1 MTRNELER
9 YLGRCVTITL
19 LDNTVIEGTLH
30 KTGEKAFENDP
41 NLSVPV
47 NFYFCIDVNNKVVKN
62 TAFRVSHIRRISCC
76 EKLRMTNFEKIKQMK
91 EINKMK
97 YYEINETAARQAREC
112 WSFRDYQHGSKTA
125 EYKAK
130 VDECYSLVDKLP
142 DDLKEKGTTMADRY
156 ARRLAEWYNKQ
167 FRIEMM
173 CPSVMISGGS
183 NFPVR
188 KKEKQNAARD
198 RHYQLYD
205 EIQKIPEKIKGL
217 LRGTN
222 IIKSGEADALEQ
234 LRKKAEKAEA
244 LQTEMKA
251 VNAYYRKN
259 KTLKGY
265 KDYTDER
272 AIELDKAIKESM
284 YGVPF
289 PPYAL
294 TNNNA
299 KIRNTKARIK
309 QLERLKEA
317 AETATEQPK
326 DEYKTDLF
334 EVVENA
340 DIMRLQLK
348 FDGKPDADTRTVLKQ
363 NGFRWSPSNGVWQR
377 QLTDNANFALER
389 VIKELKVR

>member
-1 MTRNELER
+1 
-9 YLGRCVTITL
+9 
-19 LDNTVIEGTLH
+19 
-30 KTGEKAFENDP
+30 
-41 NLSVPV
+41 
-47 NFYFCIDVNNKVVKN
+47 
-62 TAFRVSHIRRISCC
+62 
-76 EKLRMTNFEKIKQMK
+76 
-91 EINKMK
+91 MK

-198 RHYQLYD
+198 KHYQLYN
-205 EIQKIPEKIKGL
+205 EIQKIPNKIKTL
-217 LRGTN
+217 VNGTN
-222 IIKSGEADALEQ
+222 IIKSGDADAIEQ
-234 LRKKAEKAEA
+234 LRNKLAKAEA

-251 VNAYYRKN
+251 TNAYYRKH
-259 KTLKGY
+259 KTMKGY

-272 AIELDKAIKESM
+272 ATELDKAIKESM

-299 KIRNTKARIK
+299 KIKNTRKRIAE
-309 QLERLKEA
+309 LERLKE
-317 AETATEQPK
+317 TATEQTN
-326 DEYKTDLF
+326 ETYNTDLF
-334 EVVENA
+334 EVIENA
-340 DIMRLQLK
+340 DIMRLQLR

>member
-1 MTRNELER
+1 
-9 YLGRCVTITL
+9 
-19 LDNTVIEGTLH
+19 
-30 KTGEKAFENDP
+30 
-41 NLSVPV
+41 
-47 NFYFCIDVNNKVVKN
+47 
-62 TAFRVSHIRRISCC
+62 
-76 EKLRMTNFEKIKQMK
+76 
-91 EINKMK
+91 MK
-97 YYEINETAARQAREC
+97 YYEINETAARKAREC

-142 DDLKEKGTTMADRY
+142 DDLKEKGMTMADRY

-188 KKEKQNAARD
+188 KKEKQNAAQD
-198 RHYQLYD
+198 KHYQLYN
-205 EIQKIPEKIKGL
+205 EIQKIPNKIKTL
-217 LRGTN
+217 VNGTN
-222 IIKSGEADALEQ
+222 IIKSGDADAIEQ
-234 LRKKAEKAEA
+234 LRNKLAKAEA

-251 VNAYYRKN
+251 TNAYYRKH
-259 KTLKGY
+259 KTMKGY

-272 AIELDKAIKESM
+272 ATELDKAIKESM

-299 KIRNTKARIK
+299 KIKNTRKRIAE
-309 QLERLKEA
+309 LERLKE
-317 AETATEQPK
+317 TATEQTN
-326 DEYKTDLF
+326 ETYNTDLF
-334 EVVENA
+334 EVIENV
-340 DIMRLQLK
+340 DIMRLQLR

-377 QLTDNANFALER
+377 QLTDNAKFALER

>member
-1 MTRNELER
+1 
-9 YLGRCVTITL
+9 
-19 LDNTVIEGTLH
+19 
-30 KTGEKAFENDP
+30 
-41 NLSVPV
+41 
-47 NFYFCIDVNNKVVKN
+47 
-62 TAFRVSHIRRISCC
+62 
-76 EKLRMTNFEKIKQMK
+76 
-91 EINKMK
+91 MK

-198 RHYQLYD
+198 KHYQLYN
-205 EIQKIPEKIKGL
+205 EIQKIPNKIKTL
-217 LRGTN
+217 VNGTN
-222 IIKSGEADALEQ
+222 IIKSGDADAIEQ
-234 LRKKAEKAEA
+234 LRNKLAKAEA

-251 VNAYYRKN
+251 TNAYYRKH
-259 KTLKGY
+259 KTMKGY

-272 AIELDKAIKESM
+272 ATELDKAIKESM

-299 KIRNTKARIK
+299 KIKNTRKRIAE
-309 QLERLKEA
+309 LERLKE
-317 AETATEQPK
+317 TATEQTN
-326 DEYKTDLF
+326 ETYNTDLF
-334 EVVENA
+334 EVIENA
-340 DIMRLQLK
+340 DIMRLQLR

-377 QLTDNANFALER
+377 RLTDNANFALER

>member
-1 MTRNELER
+1 
-9 YLGRCVTITL
+9 
-19 LDNTVIEGTLH
+19 
-30 KTGEKAFENDP
+30 
-41 NLSVPV
+41 
-47 NFYFCIDVNNKVVKN
+47 
-62 TAFRVSHIRRISCC
+62 
-76 EKLRMTNFEKIKQMK
+76 
-91 EINKMK
+91 MK

-142 DDLKEKGTTMADRY
+142 DDLKEKGTTVADRY

-173 CPSVMISGGS
+173 CPSMMISGGS

-198 RHYQLYD
+198 KHYQLYN
-205 EIQKIPEKIKGL
+205 EIQKIPNKIKTL
-217 LRGTN
+217 VNGTN
-222 IIKSGEADALEQ
+222 IIKSGDADAIEQ
-234 LRKKAEKAEA
+234 LRNKLAKAEA

-251 VNAYYRKN
+251 TNAYYRKH
-259 KTLKGY
+259 KTMKGY

-272 AIELDKAIKESM
+272 ATELDKAIKESM

-299 KIRNTKARIK
+299 KIKNTRKRIAE
-309 QLERLKEA
+309 LERLKE
-317 AETATEQPK
+317 TATEQTN
-326 DEYKTDLF
+326 ETYNTDLF
-334 EVVENA
+334 EVIENA
-340 DIMRLQLK
+340 DIMRLQLR